1 VKKANLSK
9 GWDAK
14 PPVPFLR
21 DSGVAQPVL
30 NTSAHSF
37 VRRMGFFCKEVKKNA
52 IRDQYCG
59 KLESR

>member
-1 VKKANLSK
+1 VKKANLPK

-21 DSGVAQPVL
+21 DSGVAQKANHL

-37 VRRMGFFCKEVKKNA
+37 VRRMGFFFKEVNN
-52 IRDQYCG
+52 D
-59 KLESR
+59 